1 MVDTGIDGMNNQ
13 NNMGVIEQTVDDS
26 ESCNN

>member
-26 ESCNN
+26 ESSNQ